1 LHTYLNYA
9 QHPEAVARRRD
20 LKQSII
26 ALVAY
31 RWGLIDGKAALR
43 LLPWWLRLASAR
55 KDKLVHTTSLAG
67 RTILIVEDEYLIAMN
82 ISRAFE
88 SAGALVMTAATLG
101 HAKSLIEHPE
111 LSGAVLDFGLKDGN
125 ANPLRARLQERD
137 IPYVLHSG
145 YRHFGD
151 ARERGAVVP
160 KPANPTLLIDALVNL
175 LQRPQ

>member
-1 LHTYLNYA
+1 
-9 QHPEAVARRRD
+9 
-20 LKQSII
+20 
-26 ALVAY
+26 
-31 RWGLIDGKAALR
+31 LIDGKQQLT

-82 ISRAFE
+82 IGRAFE
-88 SAGALVMTAATLG
+88 SAGALVITAATLD
-101 HAKSLIEHPE
+101 HAKRLVEHPE
-111 LSGAVLDFGLKDGN
+111 LSGAVLDFGLKGGD
-125 ANPLRARLQERD
+125 ANPLRARLHERD

-145 YRHFGD
+145 YRHCGD
-151 ARERGAVVP
+151 AWQLGAVVP